1 MMARRVVVCTVMT
14 RDVIGCDG
22 RTGMSDNTA
31 AWIDAPYADLTVR
44 DAPMPAPGPGQLLVE
59 VRALAVNPLDAI
71 IQSNGTVMY
80 GWLRYPV
87 ILGED
92 VAGVV
97 VEIGAGVKNFAVGD
111 RVVAYAIGLEKGRD
125 AVAESGFQAYVAVD
139 EGLAAA
145 LPDTLAF
152 EDAAVL
158 PLAVSTAAAGLF
170 ESDQLGL
177 DYSRLGDAA
186 PRDEV
191 VVVWGGATAVGGNA
205 IRLAR
210 AAGYRVITTA
220 SAKNHDRM
228 SRLGAEAAFDYHD
241 PRAVERIIEAV
252 NGSVVAGILAVAVG
266 SAEPSLRIARATG
279 ATKIAMASPP
289 VSFYEQ
295 PRRRGLSL
303 TRMRLFLRLGTRT
316 ALLQL
321 RSRTRGIRASFI
333 WGSAIAASPVGRA
346 VWGGYLPGALASGTH
361 RPYPEARIVG
371 EGLPAIQGAIDTLR
385 RGVSAQKL
393 VVTLGPASTA
403 PRSTTIAPV

>member
-1 MMARRVVVCTVMT
+1 MRE
-14 RDVIGCDG
+14 
-22 RTGMSDNTA
+22 NTA

-44 DAPMPAPGPGQLLVE
+44 DAPMPTPGPTQLLVE
-59 VRALAVNPLDAI
+59 VRAVAVNPLDAI
-71 IQSNGTVMY
+71 IQSNGSVMY

-87 ILGED
+87 VLGED

-97 VEIGAGVKNFAVGD
+97 VDVGADVKNFALGD

-125 AVAESGFQAYVAVD
+125 ALSESGFQAYVAVD
-139 EGLAAA
+139 ESLAAV
-145 LPDTLAF
+145 LPEAAAF

-177 DYSRLGDAA
+177 DCSRLGDPT

-205 IRLAR
+205 IQLAR

-220 SAKNHDRM
+220 SPRNHDQM
-228 SRLGAEAAFDYHD
+228 KRLGAEAVFDYHE
-241 PRAVERIIEAV
+241 PQAVDQIIEAV

-266 SAEPSLRIARATG
+266 SAEPCLRIARATG

-303 TRMRLFLRLGTRT
+303 TRIRLFLRLGTRT

-333 WGSAIAASPVGRA
+333 WGSAIATSPVGPA
-346 VWGGYLPGALASGTH
+346 VWGTYLPEALASGSH
-361 RPYPEARIVG
+361 LLYPDARIAG
-371 EGLPAIQGAIDTLR
+371 DGLPAIQEAIDTLR

-393 VVTLGPASTA
+393 VVILDPTPS
-403 PRSTTIAPV
+403 S